1 MINQG
6 HRGANQQNISGSSLN
21 YVGDYRIPVN
31 FFYPD
36 FSLSRT
42 SSHLVQAEPNR
53 QLYSPPIDMDGHDQ
67 DFPKH
72 LPQIQWHYRVKFN
85 CSYKQIKR

>member
-6 HRGANQQNISGSSLN
+6 YRGANQQYISGSSLN

-31 FFYPD
+31 FFHTD
-36 FSLSRT
+36 FSLSRA

-53 QLYSPPIDMDGHDQ
+53 QLYSPPIGMDSHDYDQ
-67 DFPKH
+67 DFPQTFASNTVA
-72 LPQIQWHYRVKFN
+72 LQG
-85 CSYKQIKR
+85 

>member
-6 HRGANQQNISGSSLN
+6 YRGANQQSISGSSLN

-31 FFYPD
+31 FFYTD
-36 FSLSRT
+36 FSLSRA

-53 QLYSPPIDMDGHDQ
+53 QLYSPPIGMDSHDQ
-67 DFPKH
+67 DFTQTFVSNTVA
-72 LPQIQWHYRVKFN
+72 LQG
-85 CSYKQIKR
+85 